1 MRRMREHIAYVRRSA
16 RSRSDPGDLSR
27 EFHTAKVLELAGA
40 DAGRV
45 RIVDDDWGRSAATD
59 KTDQRVAFLAILEA
73 VERGEVEALY
83 AYAMDRLAR
92 SVEWS
97 ARLLNA
103 CRRNGTVIVTSEGR
117 FEPDND
123 LSDNLF
129 YFQAITNENYSKQA
143 GKKRRATVD
152 AQRKRYRESGDPRDK
167 LGPAFYGDRAGE
179 DRAAVVAA
187 FDEAGSAHRAA
198 RLLNERLLSDPK
210 HAARPRRAA
219 TWTHATVRQVVAREG
234 RVYPHGARG
243 AKLAGTF
250 TLSRLL
256 LCWCGNRLTG
266 VRHPRSGVI
275 YRCVSGQTDP
285 RHRPGSI
292 AETRV
297 LPFVRA
303 EVAMLRTPGA
313 VLTGE
318 DAAARREQLA
328 EDERRVTNA
337 YRLGAYTDDEF
348 EREILAIRKAEDAL
362 DTTPRIVPAVDWEWP
377 VATLNGVLRNIFEY
391 IELGPDLLPVRAAWT
406 VPEWRDAQSL
416 EPA

>member
-1 MRRMREHIAYVRRSA
+1 MRSMREHIAYVRRSA

-27 EFHTAKVLELAGA
+27 EFQTAKVLELAGA
-40 DAGRV
+40 EAGRV

-103 CRRNGTVIVTSEGR
+103 CRRAGTVIVTSEGR
-117 FEPDND
+117 FEPDNE
-123 LSDNLF
+123 LTDNLF
-129 YFQAITNENYSKQA
+129 YFQAIQNENYSKQA
-143 GKKRRATVD
+143 GKKRRATVE
-152 AQRKRYRESGDPRDK
+152 AQHKRYRETGDPKDK
-167 LGPAFYGDRAGE
+167 PGPPYYGDREGE

-187 FDEAGSAHRAA
+187 FDEAGSAHGAA
-198 RLLNERLLSDPK
+198 ILLNKRLMADPE

-234 RVYPHGARG
+234 RVYPHGTRG
-243 AKLAGTF
+243 AKLAGSF

-266 VRHPRSGVI
+266 VRHPSGRI
-275 YRCVSGQTDP
+275 LYRCVSGQTDP
-285 RHRPGSI
+285 RHKPASI

-297 LPFVRA
+297 LPFVKS
-303 EVAMLRTPGA
+303 EVALLRPPGA
-313 VLTGE
+313 VLTGV
-318 DAAARREQLA
+318 DAKARREQLA

-337 YRLGAYTDDEF
+337 YRLGAYTDDEY
-348 EREILAIRKAEDAL
+348 EREILAIRNAEAAL
-362 DTTPRIVPAVDWEWP
+362 DTMPRIVPTVDWEWP

-391 IELGPDLLPVRAAWT
+391 IELGPDLAPVRAVWT
-406 VPEWRDAQSL
+406 VPEWRDA
-416 EPA
+416 EPVA